1 MLNARLIVVCL
12 LLVPSLCAHAAD
24 PDAWTLTTAD
34 FKQQTLVP
42 TSIDDHTLS
51 AGVQSGEPS
60 RTIPLTQF
68 LELERN
74 QPPVPK
80 PAGRFVL
87 HLLSGD
93 QLVGDPIQ
101 TQQEKLT
108 WNNPIVGELSI
119 SLRQIVAIDRV
130 GQSTSTS
137 TDPRM
142 DDVITLANGDTL
154 HGILTLLDSTRLV
167 VQPASG
173 ETATVPLESV
183 VRIAFAA
190 IATPKSS
197 TEPAFRLRFV
207 DGSSLVVRSIHLAN
221 GRVQIKFA
229 DKATRDI
236 PLGAINAIE
245 QLNGPVVWLSK
256 VTPKENVQIPY
267 FSISLPA
274 QMDRNVLGRPIRYAD
289 RIYTHG
295 IGVHSYSRLV
305 YALEGQFATFRTQY
319 AIDTTD
325 SDGRYADVTVKI
337 LLDGKVVHEQADFKA
352 GVLSPVVLIPLSGA
366 STLTLEVDYGQTMD
380 VQDRFN
386 WIEPALLRR

>member
-1 MLNARLIVVCL
+1 MLNARLIVACL

-74 QPPVPK
+74 QPPVLK

-101 TQQEKLT
+101 SQQEKLT

-119 SLRQIVAIDRV
+119 SLRQIVAIDRI
-130 GQSTSTS
+130 GQSTSTP
-137 TDPRM
+137 TDPSM

-154 HGILTLLDSTRLV
+154 HGILTSLDSTRLV

-173 ETATVPLESV
+173 EAATVPLESV

-190 IATPKSS
+190 IVTPKSS
-197 TEPAFRLRFV
+197 TEPAFRLRLV
-207 DGSSLVVRSIHLAN
+207 DGSSLVVQSIHLAN
-221 GRVQIKFA
+221 ERVQLKFA
-229 DKATRDI
+229 DKTTRDI

-245 QLNGPVVWLSK
+245 QINGPVVWLSK

-274 QMDRNVLGRPIRYAD
+274 QMDRNVLGRPIRFAD